1 MQHATQSQPQTPA
14 KPAPK
19 GCAGCMLC
27 AAGRVA
33 APQQVKISAGRTLG
47 PRSMLARCVGG

>member
-1 MQHATQSQPQTPA
+1 MQSPVQTPV
-14 KPAPK
+14 KTPPK

-27 AAGRVA
+27 AAGRIS

-47 PRSMLARCVGG
+47 PRSLLARCVGG

>member
-1 MQHATQSQPQTPA
+1 MQTQAQRVLQKPV

-27 AAGRVA
+27 AAGRIA

-47 PRSMLARCVGG
+47 PRSLLARCVGG